1 MSGRRQVRTLAHSP
15 TVTPMPADVSERL
28 RGARGFVF
36 DLDGTLVLGDRRNH
50 SLRPLPGALEITR
63 WLTRRGVPFVILTN
77 GTTRTPGQYAR
88 TLRDIG
94 FAVADDT
101 VVTPATSAA
110 SVFLRRGHR
119 RAMVL
124 GDEGLA
130 GPLRDAGIDLVPLA
144 GPPEADAVLVGWY
157 PDFTLR
163 ALESACHCVWA
174 GAALYSCSQ
183 SVFFASAEGR
193 ALGTSRA
200 ISAMITS
207 VTGCRVRIVG
217 KPSLHA
223 LRSAVERLG
232 VPLTD
237 VAVVG
242 DDPALEVPMAR
253 RGNALAIAVNT
264 GIGAAAAFDD
274 LPDTRSP
281 HLSVHGVDELLSI
294 CRQIFGI
301 APSP

>member
-1 MSGRRQVRTLAHSP
+1 V
-15 TVTPMPADVSERL
+15 
-28 RGARGFVF
+28 RGFVF

-50 SLRPLPGALEITR
+50 GLTPLPGALEITR
-63 WLTRRGVPFVILTN
+63 WLSGRGIPFVILTN
-77 GTTRTPGQYAR
+77 GTTRTPGQYAQ
-88 TLRDIG
+88 TLRGIG
-94 FAVADDT
+94 FDVADDG

-110 SVFLRRGHR
+110 RVFAQRGHR

-130 GPLRDAGIDLVPLA
+130 GPLREAGIGIVTPA
-144 GPPEADAVLVGWY
+144 GRPEADAVLAGWY
-157 PDFTLR
+157 PEFTLP

-174 GAALYSCSQ
+174 GAALYSSSQ

-207 VTGCRVRIVG
+207 VTGRRVRIVG

-223 LRSAVERLG
+223 LRTAAGRLG

-242 DDPALEVPMAR
+242 DDPALEMPMAR
-253 RGNALAIAVNT
+253 RGNALAIAVGT
-264 GIGAAAAFDD
+264 GIGATAAFDS
-274 LPDTRSP
+274 LPGAHAP
-281 HLSVHGVDELLSI
+281 HLRVHGVDELLSI
-294 CRQIFGI
+294 CRQII
-301 APSP
+301 